1 MKVDIAIRNGR
12 VVDPA
17 ANREGF
23 GDIFIQ
29 NGKIVAGGADVQAD
43 FEIDAAGQLVLP
55 GLIDYHLHIF
65 PKGTDLGIDAD
76 SSLLPQ
82 GVTTA
87 VDAGSAGTA
96 NIASFLELVAHRST
110 TRVKAFINVCSA
122 GLATS
127 QYHENVDPKYWD
139 RAGIQKILEQYPEWV
154 QGIKIRISRA
164 IVQELGMKPLEEA
177 VKLAA
182 EAGTR
187 LAVHSTDPTG
197 TMADIANCLRAGDI
211 LVHCFHGT
219 GNTIL
224 DERGKIHEPVWQAQ
238 RRGVVMDAANGRNH
252 WSFAVAEA
260 ALAQGFEP
268 DVISTDLTARTLFR
282 DPVFGLPY
290 LMSKYL
296 MLGMSLPSVV
306 AACTAKPANLL
317 GLAGVIGTLAPGAV
331 ADVSVFSLSDKSVAF
346 ADTKGVV
353 KQGKQ
358 LLCPRLTLSGGKIV
372 FRSL

>member
-1 MKVDIAIRNGR
+1 VKVDIAIRNGK

-17 ANREGF
+17 AHRKGF
-23 GDIFIQ
+23 GDIYIQ

-43 FEIDAAGQLVLP
+43 YEIDAAGQLVLP
-55 GLIDYHLHIF
+55 GLIDYHLHVF
-65 PKGTDLGIDAD
+65 PQGTDIGIDAD

-87 VDAGSAGTA
+87 VDAGSAGTSNFA
-96 NIASFLELVAHRST
+96 AFRELVAERST
-110 TRVKAFINVCSA
+110 TRIKAFINVCPA

-127 QYHENVDPKYWD
+127 QYHENVDPKYWN
-139 RAGIQKILEQYPEWV
+139 RAGIRKILEQYPELV

-197 TMADIANCLRAGDI
+197 TMADIASCLRAGDI

-219 GNTIL
+219 GHTL
-224 DERGKIHEPVWQAQ
+224 VDGEGKIHEPIWQAR

-252 WSFAVAEA
+252 WAFAVAEA
-260 ALAQGFEP
+260 ALAQGFAP
-268 DVISTDLTARTLFR
+268 DIISTDLTGRTLFR

-296 MLGMSLPSVV
+296 MLGMSLPDVV
-306 AACTAKPANLL
+306 AACTAKPAELL
-317 GLAGVIGTLAPGAV
+317 GMTGVIGTLAPGAV
-331 ADVSVFSLSDKSVAF
+331 ADVSVFSLSERAVDF
-346 ADTKGVV
+346 ADTQGVV
-353 KQGKQ
+353 KQGKV
-358 LLCPRLTLSGGKIV
+358 LLSPRLTLRGGKIV